1 MALHVFN
8 IHASHAFGQGREL
21 RCAAAWGF
29 RIGVWGD
36 TNQLSAASG
45 KVWQL
50 VVNGTLIGHDG
61 WAPAVPALQR
71 STTRQC
77 VGKHLLGCVSGLQC
91 LVIDIMDVWEA
102 PSSQLSYTEFA

>member
-1 MALHVFN
+1 MLAGARLPTCRWVMALHVIN
-8 IHASHAFGQGREL
+8 IYASHAFGQGREL

-50 VVNGTLIGHDG
+50 VVNGK
-61 WAPAVPALQR
+61 P
-71 STTRQC
+71 
-77 VGKHLLGCVSGLQC
+77 
-91 LVIDIMDVWEA
+91 
-102 PSSQLSYTEFA
+102 